1 VTAAGPR
8 EGIVEIWL
16 ELDPIDIAFVKFVF
30 ESYEGIAVV
39 RTGDQKRAIIVLIV
53 SADFAG
59 DARRI
64 LDDLARTVRWREL
77 PAPEASRRRRGAL
90 PGDDVRDQDAEP
102 VQHEQRRREQ

>member
-1 VTAAGPR
+1 MTTTAPW

-16 ELDPIDIAFVKFVF
+16 ELDPVDIAFVKFVF

-39 RTGDQKRAIIVLIV
+39 RTGDQKRAVIVLIV
-53 SADFAG
+53 AADFAE

-77 PAPEASRRRRGAL
+77 PPPEPSRRRRGAL

-102 VQHEQRRREQ
+102 VQHQQRRREQ